1 MGGVRCGIAI
11 AITWFLGWIFVLPWS
26 TGWTAYQ
33 NLWTVTPREPTWALV
48 PLATLGVSTLF
59 WGGIFNTI
67 EQDFP
72 KYNPTNSPL
81 PVPRNPKLSKVD
93 HRWINPKRGNREVL
107 MQKRHARKEADKN
120 MTEAEKQ
127 KKVEKHESMGYK
139 ATKTPG
145 AHTFFYAIMLTTIV
159 SAAAIVGYCWLRN
172 YRKQLQERQ
181 EDSEV

>member
-11 AITWFLGWIFVLPWS
+11 AITWFLGWIFVLPS
-26 TGWTAYQ
+26 SIGWTAYQ
-33 NLWTVTPREPTWALV
+33 NLRTVTPREPTWALV

-93 HRWINPKRGNREVL
+93 HRWVNGLQSYQDTWGSHFLLCN
-107 MQKRHARKEADKN
+107 N
-120 MTEAEKQ
+120 
-127 KKVEKHESMGYK
+127 
-139 ATKTPG
+139 
-145 AHTFFYAIMLTTIV
+145 AHNNCQRRCN
-159 SAAAIVGYCWLRN
+159 CWLLLAAELPQAASGAAGGQRGLSL
-172 YRKQLQERQ
+172 YL
-181 EDSEV
+181 